1 MSCLGFII
9 AILEK
14 VAALNR
20 LSAKYIILNNFC
32 AMVLGLNI
40 FCILFGVI
48 SLVIEMI
55 ISDQVL

>member
-1 MSCLGFII
+1 MNCLVFIV
-9 AILEK
+9 AILET

-20 LSAKYIILNNFC
+20 LGANYIILNNFC
-32 AMVLGLNI
+32 AMVLGLNM
-40 FCILFGVI
+40 FCTLFGVI